1 MSVGQMNDEGVPLD
15 TTVNMRL
22 SKVCGLVARQMV
34 LLTLQGFDELTE
46 NEKNELF
53 EYSIEA
59 YIQSEAEGVEDSYE
73 DHLSCLKELQ
83 E

>member
-1 MSVGQMNDEGVPLD
+1 MMWPTDIMSVGQMNDEGVPLD

-59 YIQSEAEGVEDSYE
+59 YIQS
-73 DHLSCLKELQ
+73 LKELKQ
-83 E
+83 KG

>member
-1 MSVGQMNDEGVPLD
+1 MMWPTDIMSVGQMNDEGVPLD

-22 SKVCGLVARQMV
+22 SKVCGLVAQQMV

-59 YIQSEAEGVEDSYE
+59 YIQS
-73 DHLSCLKELQ
+73 LKELKQ
-83 E
+83 KG

>member
-1 MSVGQMNDEGVPLD
+1 MMWPTDIMSVGQMNDEGVPLD

-53 EYSIEA
+53 EYSSEA
-59 YIQSEAEGVEDSYE
+59 YIQS
-73 DHLSCLKELQ
+73 LKELKQ
-83 E
+83 KG